1 MFFLNIFPS
10 TTSDYPRMDAI
21 NKYRASLKDSVKNPT
36 AWLIGIIKDHG
47 RPADCHPFLGKPCL
61 CSFSHLSGEGHQI
74 LSELLPPPSF
84 LLLQLLNFELQTAVG
99 TAGPQPRA
107 PDLNKHRRT
116 GTAAARSQCA
126 LPGVNRKLQISVG
139 TAGPQPRTPEI
150 SVGTAGSHPRG
161 PRAINQAPDIRTS
174 TASSRS
180 QWAPDINRERQ
191 ISVTAPQPRAQDLSG
206 HYRTPTARAR
216 SQCGLLD
223 PNYERQIKLNCGTSI
238 ASAICQME
246 CQKRCQIECL
256 KECQRE
262 RESIRIDVR

>member
-1 MFFLNIFPS
+1 M
-10 TTSDYPRMDAI
+10 
-21 NKYRASLKDSVKNPT
+21 
-36 AWLIGIIKDHG
+36 
-47 RPADCHPFLGKPCL
+47 
-61 CSFSHLSGEGHQI
+61 
-74 LSELLPPPSF
+74 
-84 LLLQLLNFELQTAVG
+84 G

-126 LPGVNRKLQISVG
+126 LPGLNRELQISVG
-139 TAGPQPRTPEI
+139 TAGPQPRAPDLSRNCRT
-150 SVGTAGSHPRG
+150 STANSRSQWALPDLIRKVSELL
-161 PRAINQAPDIRTS
+161 NQAPDIRTS
-174 TASSRS
+174 TASARS

-216 SQCGLLD
+216 SQCELLD

-262 RESIRIDVR
+262 YQNRCQVECQIECQNICQIECHGGDHSKKVFRNSIRIIVFIDGF